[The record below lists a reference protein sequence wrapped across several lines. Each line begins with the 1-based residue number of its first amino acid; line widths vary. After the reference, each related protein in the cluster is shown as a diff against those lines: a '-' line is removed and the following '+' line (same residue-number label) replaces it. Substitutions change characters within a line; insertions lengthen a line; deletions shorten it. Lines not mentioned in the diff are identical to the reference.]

1 MIRVRCF
8 AKAAEIVG
16 DKYFDFKG
24 DSSTVD
30 ELKSHLLKAYPEFD
44 SLDVIRIAVNEE
56 YAEGDQLI
64 SVNDDVVII
73 PPVSG
78 G

>member
-16 DKYFDFKG
+16 GKYFEFKG
-24 DSSTVD
+24 DNATVD
-30 ELKSHLLKAYPEFD
+30 ELKSTLLAEHPEFQD
-44 SLDVIRIAVNEE
+44 LDVIRVAVNEE
-56 YAEGDQLI
+56 YAEGDQVI
-64 SVNDDVVII
+64 SSEDDVVII